1 MKSLMTIVVAG
12 VLLAGVGMPH
22 PVEAGDRDRKEWKD
36 RRGHDRDHGRN
47 QREARFGRRDRYFV
61 DREVRVIREYYR
73 PYYRPLPAGVR
84 HRYYRAGYLPHGW
97 AKRMRRVP
105 LYIERDLVVL
115 PHGYHRGII
124 DGHAVVYDSRG
135 LIIDIAVLF

>member
-97 AKRMRRVP
+97 RSGCGAYLCTSSATSSCSRMVITAASSTVTP
-105 LYIERDLVVL
+105 LCTTR
-115 PHGYHRGII
+115 
-124 DGHAVVYDSRG
+124 A
-135 LIIDIAVLF
+135 A